1 MRAENG
7 IAYLEGDLTLAEAV
21 SVMKEGEH
29 LLAEGVTVFDLAGL
43 DKVDSSALSL
53 FMNWRRTAQ
62 ASNQSI
68 SFKNTPQS
76 LLGLA
81 NLYGVTELVDLA

>member
-7 IAYLEGDLTLAEAV
+7 IAYLEGDLTLAQAV
-21 SVMKEGEH
+21 SVMKDGER
-29 LLAEGVTVFDLAGL
+29 LLTDGVTVFDLAGL
-43 DKVDSSALSL
+43 GKVDSSALSL

-62 ASNQSI
+62 ANNLPI
-68 SFKNTPQS
+68 AFRNTPQS

-81 NLYGVTELVDLA
+81 NLYGVTELVNLA